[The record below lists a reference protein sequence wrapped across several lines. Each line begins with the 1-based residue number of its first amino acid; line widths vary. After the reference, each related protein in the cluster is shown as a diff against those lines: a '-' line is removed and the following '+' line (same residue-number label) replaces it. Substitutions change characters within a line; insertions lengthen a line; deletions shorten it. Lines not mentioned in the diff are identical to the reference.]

1 MSDDGLSRFQDI
13 EDDPRVELLDEN
25 RAVISTGSVNEEE
38 LDSDNPEVSKMFSM
52 EIQVERDGK
61 IDQTNL
67 RADSMRGLIQKFTFW
82 ASSVSDENLNDI
94 LKEV

>member
-1 MSDDGLSRFQDI
+1 MSDDDLSRFQDI
-13 EDDPRVELLDEN
+13 EDDPHVELLDDN
-25 RAVISTGSVNEEE
+25 RAVISTGTVSEEE
-38 LDSDNPEVSKMFSM
+38 VDSDNPEVSKMFSM

-67 RADSMRGLIQKFTFW
+67 KADTMRGLIQKFTFW